1 MSITQDFFAHSML
14 SFSICILFTLPS
26 CCWPPLQEKKKKKSR
41 LYCRHPWN
49 SLPCWEASSTTCA
62 FTYPKLALSLLLPSH
77 PRRCH
82 QAAAMGWHTRT
93 AIGSAS
99 RPEPFLH
106 SQLREE
112 KNTGWYE
119 RCSPLWVSSNEAIA
133 RAIEMTTGSLGM
145 SYSTAKITFQF

>member
-1 MSITQDFFAHSML
+1 MLITQDFFAHSVL

-26 CCWPPLQEKKKKKSR
+26 CCWPPLQEKKLKSR